1 MGGFSNT
8 IAAFEN
14 NKHNHAMMWGVGGP
28 REKSQ
33 GRERNYGGAKRDR
46 TADLLHAMQ
55 ALSQLSYSPI
65 KTVLNVLFVLVQVR
79 RVQIGVNV
87 VFVSWYK
94 VVVGNVNIVNVHG
107 NVGFG

>member
-1 MGGFSNT
+1 MAQGRDLKGES
-8 IAAFEN
+8 
-14 NKHNHAMMWGVGGP
+14 P

-33 GRERNYGGAKRDR
+33 GREGNYGGAKRDR